1 MAELIQITD
10 QSLGL
15 FEPLF
20 DEASQR
26 TFLTDPDI
34 LAVGAVDQKEACGL
48 MLLKV
53 QNLTMI
59 LTRIVVAPEHR
70 RRGIG
75 RQLLVYAKNLAR
87 KNDHILFAPFYAE
100 SEEDDLYLLFRT
112 DPALSLEKTGEGV
125 YRAPISSLS
134 KILERLPAKSGKYQ
148 VEPLSALSEGEMKAV
163 VKKCEEEGAGYFD
176 PYDRDYLAPLCLC
189 ARKNKTVESMLLT
202 KRGNRE
208 DELFL
213 AYVYSRSPMALA
225 DVMKKAI
232 SVALTLPEE
241 IRFFRFVSIDATA
254 KNIADKLLPEAESAG
269 STYMAM
275 LDR

>member
-1 MAELIQITD
+1 MDEFRNTPDFNEEDDLIELVDENGETTV
-10 QSLGL
+10 
-15 FEPLF
+15 FEHLATL
-20 DEASQR
+20 EYEGESYLA
-26 TFLTDPDI
+26 LCDP
-34 LAVGAVDQKEACGL
+34 
-48 MLLKV
+48 
-53 QNLTMI
+53 
-59 LTRIVVAPEHR
+59 
-70 RRGIG
+70 
-75 RQLLVYAKNLAR
+75 
-87 KNDHILFAPFYAE
+87 E